1 MRFIKNP
8 CSVTIVVKVLLL
20 GVLKNYLAFFSCFCF
35 GKALLM
41 ATEHH
46 NHVES
51 EQVNYS
57 IAHLKNFTFRLQ
69 SSIVFYFL
77 LYYN

>member
-1 MRFIKNP
+1 
-8 CSVTIVVKVLLL
+8 
-20 GVLKNYLAFFSCFCF
+20 
-35 GKALLM
+35 M
-41 ATEHH
+41 ATGHH

-57 IAHLKNFTFRLQ
+57 IAHLKNFTSRLQ
-69 SSIVFYFL
+69 SSVMFYFL